1 MTGVFPLADRGHR
14 MNSRR
19 IDVQQTRSAN
29 VKSASRTLDLLEC
42 LAESSQPIS
51 HSELSA
57 RTSIPKSSLTQ
68 LLRTLQ
74 CRDYV
79 ESMGDGGPFRLGSA
93 AHQLIAFGLDVQ
105 RLIACAQ
112 PAMQSL
118 ADATS
123 QSCALNLL
131 KGDFV
136 ERVHRIK
143 GASGLPLHEGVR
155 APLYASSAGKL
166 FLARLSPTELESYF
180 ERVELL
186 PLAKRSIRSLGE
198 LPRQISRARSEGIAS
213 SQDEFTDGVVGFSAP
228 VVDSGGRMLAAIGLA
243 VPTAEFAARRTM
255 LTKVLHSAA
264 RSASSVVV
272 GAERQ

>member
-1 MTGVFPLADRGHR
+1 MK
-14 MNSRR
+14 SRKT
-19 IDVQQTRSAN
+19 DVQQARSAS

-42 LAESSQPIS
+42 LAKSSQPMS
-51 HSELSA
+51 HSDIA
-57 RTSIPKSSLTQ
+57 WRTSIPKSSLTQ

-74 CRDYV
+74 SRDYV
-79 ESMGDGGPFRLGSA
+79 ESMGEGGPFRLGSA

-112 PAMQSL
+112 PAMQDL

-131 KGDFV
+131 KGDLV

-143 GASGLPLHEGVR
+143 GASGLPLHDGVR

-166 FLARLSPTELESYF
+166 FLARLSSAELESYF

-186 PLAKRSIRSLGE
+186 PLARRSIRSLGE
-198 LPRQISRARSEGIAS
+198 LHRQISSARLEGIAY
-213 SQDEFTDGVVGFSAP
+213 SQDEFTDGVVGLSAP
-228 VVDSGGRMLAAIGLA
+228 VVDGGGQMLAAIGLA
-243 VPTAEFAARRTM
+243 VPTAEFAARRAM
-255 LTKVLHSAA
+255 LTKALQSAA
-264 RSASSVVV
+264 KSASSVV
-272 GAERQ
+272 AEIPDAQGR

>member
-1 MTGVFPLADRGHR
+1 MK
-14 MNSRR
+14 SRR
-19 IDVQQTRSAN
+19 PEVQQTRSAN

-42 LAESSQPIS
+42 LAKSSQPMS
-51 HSELSA
+51 HAELSA

-79 ESMGDGGPFRLGSA
+79 ESMRDGGPFRLGNA
-93 AHQLIAFGLDVQ
+93 ARHLIAFGLDVQ
-105 RLIACAQ
+105 RLIACAE

-131 KGDFV
+131 RGDCV

-143 GASGLPLHEGVR
+143 GASGLALHEGVR

-166 FLARLSPTELESYF
+166 FLARLSAAELESYF

-198 LPRQISRARSEGIAS
+198 LNRQIKSARSEGIAY
-213 SQDEFTDGVVGFSAP
+213 SQDEFTDGVVGVSAP
-228 VVDSGGRMLAAIGLA
+228 VVDGTGQMLAAIGLA
-243 VPTAEFAARRTM
+243 VPTAAFAARRTM
-255 LTKVLHSAA
+255 LAKALHSAA
-264 RSASSVVV
+264 ESASAAVVV
-272 GAERQ
+272 AGNAVSR

>member
-1 MTGVFPLADRGHR
+1 MKTLRTE
-14 MNSRR
+14 
-19 IDVQQTRSAN
+19 VQQTRPAS

-42 LAESSQPIS
+42 LAKSSHPLS
-51 HSELSA
+51 HSDLSA

-79 ESMGDGGPFRLGSA
+79 ESMGTGGPFRLGSA

-112 PAMQSL
+112 PAMQAL
-118 ADATS
+118 ADATC

-131 KGDFV
+131 KGDYV

-143 GASGLPLHEGVR
+143 GASGLALHEGVR

-166 FLARLSPTELESYF
+166 FLARLSSAELERYF

-198 LPRQISRARSEGIAS
+198 LHRQINSARSEGIAY

-243 VPTAEFAARRTM
+243 VPTTEFTAKRAVLTRALHAAAT
-255 LTKVLHSAA
+255 A
-264 RSASSVVV
+264 ASSMLIGADNAV
-272 GAERQ
+272 GR